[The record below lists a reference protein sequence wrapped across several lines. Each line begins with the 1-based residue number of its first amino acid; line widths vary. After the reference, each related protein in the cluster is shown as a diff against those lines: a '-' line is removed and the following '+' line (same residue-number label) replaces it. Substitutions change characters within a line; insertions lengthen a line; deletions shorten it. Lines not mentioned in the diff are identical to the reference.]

1 MSVILTPYDIEFM
14 KNTVRDIISQW
25 HTTITIMQP
34 LPVDKQPN
42 YNKLMHEFTGDV
54 LYETISVQAE
64 RKDIVNNY
72 TNNLPPDD
80 TEYGEKNAGT
90 ILYAIPNILPVLDSN
105 GTQIGIRQFK
115 PDKDAI
121 IAIDDT
127 EDRYY
132 ISSMRD
138 RIGEV
143 LITVKR
149 YTGDAPDGSE
159 NIDKDKMPVDGLS
172 DVYVSL
178 DKDMIS
184 DDPILANVVEE
195 VSFAIGINSSD
206 VAVFITRSNDWSKIG
221 TNVARANDNFET
233 NVVDD
238 VDTCV
243 DVIKK
248 V

>member
-14 KNTVRDIISQW
+14 KNSVRDVIDQW

-34 LPVDKQPN
+34 LPVYKQPN
-42 YNKLMHEFTGDV
+42 YNKLMKEFTGDV
-54 LYETISVQAE
+54 LYETISISAE

-72 TNNLPPDD
+72 TNNMPPDD

-105 GTQIGIRQFK
+105 GIQIGIRQFK

-149 YTGDAPDGSE
+149 YTGDIPDGSE

-184 DDPILANVVEE
+184 SDTVLMNMVDEISSAM
-195 VSFAIGINSSD
+195 GINSSD
-206 VAVFITRSNDWSKIG
+206 VAVFVTRSDDWSTIG
-221 TNVARANDNFET
+221 TNVAKTNDNFET
-233 NVVDD
+233 NIKDD

-243 DVIKK
+243 DVIRK